1 MSDSRNSTG
10 DLIKDALSAVGRIF
24 ICVPTPEQI
33 LCSYVKPLD
42 LGQNPIQGNDIKDGV
57 EKLFGIDS
65 GAAYI
70 TISATFLSLL
80 ALVF

>member
-1 MSDSRNSTG
+1 MGDSRNSTG

-57 EKLFGIDS
+57 EKLFGGS
-65 GAAYI
+65 AYI

>member
-33 LCSYVKPLD
+33 LCSYVDTLD
-42 LGQNPIQGNDIKDGV
+42 QNPTEGNDIKDGV
-57 EKLFGIDS
+57 EKLFG
-65 GAAYI
+65 GGTAYI

>member
-57 EKLFGIDS
+57 EKLFG
-65 GAAYI
+65 GGTAYI

>member
-1 MSDSRNSTG
+1 MGDSRNSTG

-57 EKLFGIDS
+57 EKLFGS

-70 TISATFLSLL
+70 TISATCLSLI